1 MEKKT
6 NEEETQRKDSSDVKG
21 PPKQRLTVCL
31 ISAAFFGSVGSSF
44 LYGYNLSVVNAPA
57 SYIKTFYNKTWIDRY
72 NEPIGDGTVTLLWSV
87 TVSIFAIGGLVGAL
101 TVSFLIKALG
111 RKADGTSCSVSWHF
125 LPYCSCVFCRFCPR
139 VTHTHTLTLSAAG
152 PDVETK

>member
-1 MEKKT
+1 MEEKT
-6 NEEETQRKDSSDVKG
+6 KQEEMQHKDSSDVKG

-101 TVSFLIKALG
+101 TVSFLIKVLG
-111 RKADGTSCSVSWHF
+111 RCVSERAAHVSGGDFSSAGARLHRSVSLH
-125 LPYCSCVFCRFCPR
+125 LHLSGRFHR
-139 VTHTHTLTLSAAG
+139 AG
-152 PDVETK
+152 ARTA